1 MITKKKWRNSK
12 TNTNTI
18 SRWVSRNGSVNSRKL
33 SRNRTSS
40 FNFTISFML
49 RLIWLISCK
58 IWLTSSSTKPML
70 QQCTLVNWWRQKDK
84 LVMKMMTKR
93 TLMKRRRRS
102 YTSWMQRRD
111 TNSWLTK
118 HSNKIK
124 VWLLMYLRKMNL
136 FKKTN
141 PPSMMMATP
150 FRQILHPLRSFQNL
164 STLRK

>member
-1 MITKKKWRNSK
+1 MITKKKLRNSK

-18 SRWVSRNGSVNSRKL
+18 SRWVSRNGIVNSRRL

-40 FNFTISFML
+40 FNFTTSFVL
-49 RLIWLISCK
+49 QQIWLISCR

-84 LVMKMMTKR
+84 LVMRMMTKH

-102 YTSWMQRRD
+102 YTSWMPRRD

-118 HSNKIK
+118 HSNKIR
-124 VWLLMYLRKMNL
+124 VWLLMFSRKMNL
-136 FKKTN
+136 SKKTN
-141 PPSMMMATP
+141 PLSTMMATP
-150 FRQILHPLRSFQNL
+150 FRQIPPPLRSFQNR